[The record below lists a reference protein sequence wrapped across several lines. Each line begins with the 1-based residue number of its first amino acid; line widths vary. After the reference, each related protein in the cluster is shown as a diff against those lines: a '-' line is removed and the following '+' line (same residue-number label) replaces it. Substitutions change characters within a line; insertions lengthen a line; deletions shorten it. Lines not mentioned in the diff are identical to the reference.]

1 VSRAWPFEDKSE
13 EAEPIRDPAA
23 YVALVGDGAEAVVI
37 RIGLRDAQLVIVE
50 AGGGWRRWVYPS
62 VESAEEAARSLG
74 VPVHLGEYPEATRV
88 RMNGYRRPAKDFD
101 RAPYPEQGEVGP
113 VIPYREN
120 RPRQV
125 GPPAKEEADSRDA

>member
-13 EAEPIRDPAA
+13 DAEPIHDPVGYAA
-23 YVALVGDGAEAVVI
+23 RAGDGTEAVVI
-37 RIGLRDAQLVIVE
+37 RIGLRDAQLVLVDAE
-50 AGGGWRRWVYPS
+50 GAWRRWVYPS
-62 VESAEEAARSLG
+62 VESAEEVARTLG

-88 RMNGYRRPAKDFD
+88 RMNRYRRPPEDFD

-125 GPPAKEEADSRDA
+125 GLPAQEEAGSTDA